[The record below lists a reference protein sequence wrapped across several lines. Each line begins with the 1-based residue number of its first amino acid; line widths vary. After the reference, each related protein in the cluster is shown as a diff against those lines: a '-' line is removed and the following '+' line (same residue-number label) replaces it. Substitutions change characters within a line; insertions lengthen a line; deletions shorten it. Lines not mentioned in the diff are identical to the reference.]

1 MAFTPFKKMKEKKRK
16 RKQRRAKYDPSPL
29 GSMQMRMD
37 DLAKE
42 RDEIKGKDKISTSE
56 KRKLVELQR
65 IINLTDR
72 NMERYKKK
80 NMKLSDNI

>member
-1 MAFTPFKKMKEKKRK
+1 MAFTPFKKMRDKRK
-16 RKQRRAKYDPSPL
+16 KKKQRRAKYDPSPL
-29 GSMQMRMD
+29 GSMQMRID

-42 RDEIKGKDKISTSE
+42 RDEIKSKDKIDANDRRRLKE
-56 KRKLVELQR
+56 VQR